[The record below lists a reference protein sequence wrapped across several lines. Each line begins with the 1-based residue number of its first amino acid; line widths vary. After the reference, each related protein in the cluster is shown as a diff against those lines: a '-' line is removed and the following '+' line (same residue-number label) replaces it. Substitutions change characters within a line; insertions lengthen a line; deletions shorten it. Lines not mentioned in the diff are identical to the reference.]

1 MEPKRHVSRWRTAPS
16 SAGADSAARAPTSL
30 RYLNEF
36 VGKLQCAPALL
47 EHNLYPDAKEI
58 TEYDAY
64 GCLCVCVSLQ
74 SMGVFNAVRKYML
87 RDDQE
92 AAMQAELQRR
102 ASDAVDKADGIIVV
116 GDGSTPRTAAM
127 FAHRLRN
134 WKSYSIDPAMEYR
147 SSERSHG
154 WEKISNLVVIRNKI
168 EKVRI
173 TLRRAIV
180 VLVHAHVTLEQA
192 LSAIDAE
199 MIVGVITL
207 PCCNWFSKQET
218 LFGRH
223 PDLVYDDF
231 SILSDKREVR
241 LWVGGER
248 ESNEPP
254 RGGDIVM
261 LDTEVKVCVRKT
273 FVGGDRGDDGE
284 QSDGGKQAEKSGID
298 IADSEPLSPAELV
311 TKASAEVKQAKVFDI
326 VRGLLSRGSSDDQ
339 DTTNN
344 AGVFPFAEV
353 AAQVGAD
360 KHVLVLDGGDNKAT
374 GAARTLLRNR
384 YRHVYTLGKPTA
396 VETKALDYGEQ
407 QGQQMMGMTVPISKL
422 SATFVENSTDS
433 DLALFS
439 EELLGY
445 IHIAANPWS
454 KHHDEHEDDFRVTFE
469 AQPGSSPLALD
480 CIVDNRFV
488 YRGFRGER
496 RNVEVFRKLIALV
509 YQLAAST
516 SGSNSLLLSITP
528 RKIWR
533 KKAYLTHEALQF
545 ETQTITVKQ
554 QQSAAVGSPRK
565 EKKRGFDEDTDLFIY
580 CCTKGKRAAAA
591 TVDKQELDL
600 QHQTKE
606 SVLAMKLALQTEF
619 DTRKKAIPTVIEELS
634 VEQVLALKRAA
645 ADFDNAKE
653 RRKYVQMI
661 GKISYLRSYTNGMAF
676 LSLVPPHCDLN
687 ASSGSDIAAT
697 VSEFKRDPVQ
707 AFLKLDELQWS
718 HAHLKDVISMLHP
731 GDDVCVL
738 GFLGKSERGSPL
750 VMVNAMTFVRG
761 EFEAYT

>member
-16 SAGADSAARAPTSL
+16 SAGADSVARAPTSL

-58 TEYDAY
+58 TEYGAY

-92 AAMQAELQRR
+92 AAMQAELQQR
-102 ASDAVDKADGIIVV
+102 ASDTVDKADGVIVV
-116 GDGSTPRTAAM
+116 GDGSTRKKSWIEGYMTA
-127 FAHRLRN
+127 
-134 WKSYSIDPAMEYR
+134 
-147 SSERSHG
+147 RSHG

-192 LSAIDAE
+192 LSAIDVE

-248 ESNEPP
+248 ENDEPP

-273 FVGGDRGDDGE
+273 FVGDDRGDDGE
-284 QSDGGKQAEKSGID
+284 QSDDGRQAEKSGID
-298 IADSEPLSPAELV
+298 IADSKPLSPAELV
-311 TKASAEVKQAKVFDI
+311 TKASAEVKQAKVFAI

-339 DTTNN
+339 NATNN

-407 QGQQMMGMTVPISKL
+407 QGQQMMAMTVPISKL
-422 SATFVENSTDS
+422 STTFVENSTDS
-433 DLALFS
+433 DSALFS

-454 KHHDEHEDDFRVTFE
+454 KHHDEHEDDFRVAFE
-469 AQPGSSPLALD
+469 AQPGLSPLALD

-496 RNVEVFRKLIALV
+496 RNAEVFRKLVALV

-533 KKAYLTHEALQF
+533 KKAYLAHEALQF

-554 QQSAAVGSPRK
+554 QQSVAAVGSPRK
-565 EKKRGFDEDTDLFIY
+565 EKKRDFDEDADLFIY
-580 CCTKGKRAAAA
+580 CCMKGKRAAAA

-606 SVLAMKLALQTEF
+606 SVLAMKLALQIEF
-619 DTRKKAIPTVIEELS
+619 DTRKKATPTAIEELS

-645 ADFDNAKE
+645 TDFDNAKE
-653 RRKYVQMI
+653 RRKYVQMV

-687 ASSGSDIAAT
+687 ASSDSDIAAT
-697 VSEFKRDPVQ
+697 VSKFKRDPVQ

-750 VMVNAMTFVRG
+750 VMANAMTFVRG

>member
-16 SAGADSAARAPTSL
+16 SAAAANGENGVDSAATKAPTSL

-58 TEYDAY
+58 TE
-64 GCLCVCVSLQ
+64 

-92 AAMQAELQRR
+92 AAMQTELQQR
-102 ASDAVDKADGIIVV
+102 AGDAVGKADGIVVV

-127 FAHRLRN
+127 FAHRLRH

-147 SSERSHG
+147 SSERSLG

-199 MIVGVITL
+199 MVVGVITL

-248 ESNEPP
+248 LSSEPP

-273 FVGGDRGDDGE
+273 FVGGYQSDDQEEQSGDD
-284 QSDGGKQAEKSGID
+284 KKVEKRSID
-298 IADSEPLSPAELV
+298 TADSELLSPAELV

-326 VRGLLSRGSSDDQ
+326 VCGLLSREVSDSQ
-339 DTTNN
+339 DVIPSESN
-344 AGVFPFAEV
+344 AGVFPVAEV
-353 AAQVGAD
+353 AAQVGVD

-374 GAARTLLRNR
+374 GAARTLLRNG
-384 YRHVYTLGKPTA
+384 YRHVCTLGKPTSI
-396 VETKALDYGEQ
+396 ETKVVDDAESHDDQ
-407 QGQQMMGMTVPISKL
+407 IMAMTVPISKL
-422 SATFVENSTDS
+422 STTSIDGVAESDS
-433 DLALFS
+433 ARFS
-439 EELLGY
+439 EDVLGY
-445 IHIAANPWS
+445 LRIAAKPWS
-454 KHHDEHEDDFRVTFE
+454 KHHDEHEDDFEVTFE
-469 AQPGSSPLALD
+469 AQLGSSPLALD

-496 RNVEVFRKLIALV
+496 RNVEVFRKLSALV
-509 YQLAAST
+509 YQLAGST
-516 SGSNSLLLSITP
+516 STSNPLLLSITP

-533 KKAYLTHEALQF
+533 KKAYLAHEALQF
-545 ETQTITVKQ
+545 EIQTIIVKQ
-554 QQSAAVGSPRK
+554 QQQLAVVGSPRK
-565 EKKRGFDEDTDLFIY
+565 EKKRDFDEDTDLFIY
-580 CCTKGKRAAAA
+580 CCVKGKRAAAA

-619 DTRKKAIPTVIEELS
+619 DARRQAIPTAIEELS
-634 VEQVLALKRAA
+634 VEQILTLKRAVI
-645 ADFDNAKE
+645 DFDNAKE
-653 RRKYVQMI
+653 RRKYVQMV

-687 ASSGSDIAAT
+687 ASSDSDIAAM

-718 HAHLKDVISMLHP
+718 HAHLKDVTSMLHP
-731 GDDVCVL
+731 GDDVRVL

-750 VMVNAMTFVRG
+750 IMANAMTFVRG